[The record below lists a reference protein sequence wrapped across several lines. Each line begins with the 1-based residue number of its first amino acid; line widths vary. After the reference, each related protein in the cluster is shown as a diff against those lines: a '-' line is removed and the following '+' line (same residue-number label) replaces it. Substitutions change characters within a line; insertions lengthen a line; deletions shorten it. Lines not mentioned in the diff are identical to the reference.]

1 MINFIPPGLI
11 LIIAGFLLLIVP
23 KQLFRI
29 IAFVAPIIT
38 IFIVL
43 QIPDGVSLKGNFLDY
58 SIEIIEG
65 DKLSRLFGLIF
76 SIMALGGTIFS
87 INNTS
92 FEKLNNACKTFEKI
106 FFS

>member
-29 IAFVAPIIT
+29 IAYIAPLLPYLLSYKSQMV
-38 IFIVL
+38 FH
-43 QIPDGVSLKGNFLDY
+43 LKGNFLDY
-58 SIEIIEG
+58 SIEVIEG

-87 INNTS
+87 IKS
-92 FEKLNNACKTFEKI
+92 ILKI
-106 FFS
+106 KSLVLHLFMLVVQSE